1 MPSASVA
8 ATSMANAQQGA
19 SAGEAAPARPQRWSG
34 YCVLPPLED
43 DESVEDPL
51 LEDDGLEPIEDEPE
65 PDVDGLDP
73 VDEAPAGLAVEDE
86 PEPDVDGLDPVDE
99 EPEDD
104 GLAPIDDEPEPD
116 VDGLDPVD
124 EEPEDDGLAP
134 IDDEP
139 EPDED
144 GLDPAD
150 EEPED
155 DPAPMV
161 DVCEDWPLEASL
173 AFSTSTSACAWAAL
187 ASFSHRF
194 FCWPSLVSHCALA
207 DL

>member
-1 MPSASVA
+1 MFNFMPSWDLLHMTGIAVTVYGQYQFTGSRFSEASDRNVTLLPEYSILNLGAQYQVKEGLMAQLFVA
-8 ATSMANAQQGA
+8 NVRKM
-19 SAGEAAPARPQRWSG
+19 RK
-34 YCVLPPLED
+34 L
-43 DESVEDPL
+43 
-51 LEDDGLEPIEDEPE
+51 
-65 PDVDGLDP
+65 VDGLAP
-73 VDEAPAGLAVEDE
+73 VEED
-86 PEPDVDGLDPVDE
+86 
-99 EPEDD
+99 PEDD
-104 GLAPIDDEPEPD
+104 GLP
-116 VDGLDPVD
+116 
-124 EEPEDDGLAP
+124 P